1 IWLHLLM
8 IASSNSF
15 ALIITLQGNV
25 WTFEPQLSYL
35 EINCCTSNV
44 NPPPA
49 DYWNGTCMEIK
60 NTLFSNVDTQR
71 IQNYHSAIAN
81 I

>member
-1 IWLHLLM
+1 LIWLHLLM

-44 NPPPA
+44 NPPTRLRGY
-49 DYWNGTCMEIK
+49 DKILSLYT
-60 NTLFSNVDTQR
+60 
-71 IQNYHSAIAN
+71 
-81 I
+81 